1 MVCMVPTGLP
11 LKPAI
16 EAMLMMRP
24 YWRGIIERLPTACD
38 TRKMLRIFRFITLS
52 HASTGWSSAGAPQL
66 APALLTR
73 MSMWPSRAS
82 AASTS
87 AVTCSSRDRSAATA
101 WAVTPC
107 SARKPRASSRSAC
120 LREEITTWAPCSPS
134 ARAICKPRPREPPVT
149 SAVLPASENNS
160 WVVRM
165 SRPYYYVAWLNF
177 VVHALPLGPHGA
189 DEGLDGDV
197 LGMLLIRVQ
206 RRLVGEL
213 GIQDD
218 VVGRFQSRLGQHGLE
233 LEDAG
238 HDIGAAV
245 EQGLHLDGI
254 GGPVGALGMFLQL
267 P

>member
-82 AASTS
+82 AAS
-87 AVTCSSRDRSAATA
+87 
-101 WAVTPC
+101 
-107 SARKPRASSRSAC
+107 RSAC

-177 VVHALPLGPHGA
+177 VVHALALGPHGA

-197 LGMLLIRVQ
+197 LGMLLVRVQ

-213 GIQDD
+213 GI
-218 VVGRFQSRLGQHGLE
+218 
-233 LEDAG
+233 
-238 HDIGAAV
+238 
-245 EQGLHLDGI
+245 
-254 GGPVGALGMFLQL
+254 
-267 P
+267 